1 MLHNVF
7 TWIFNGSIISFKY
20 LIFLELQAV
29 RNIKHDNEQVE
40 AKKGITSASQ
50 CEGDK
55 AVFTLTGKL
64 AVLVFNIKIQA
75 QSRG

>member
-1 MLHNVF
+1 M
-7 TWIFNGSIISFKY
+7 
-20 LIFLELQAV
+20 
-29 RNIKHDNEQVE
+29 E

-55 AVFTLTGKL
+55 AAFTLTGKL

-75 QSRG
+75 QRGGGVRVVRSYIEGHEACSEGFQNRSF

>member
-1 MLHNVF
+1 M
-7 TWIFNGSIISFKY
+7 Y
-20 LIFLELQAV
+20 LLEYLMVVLYLSNINFLELQAV
-29 RNIKHDNEQVE
+29 RNIKHNDEQVE

>member
-1 MLHNVF
+1 M
-7 TWIFNGSIISFKY
+7 Y
-20 LIFLELQAV
+20 LLEYLMVVLYFSNIYFFLELQAV
-29 RNIKHDNEQVE
+29 RNIKHNNEQVDS
-40 AKKGITSASQ
+40 KKGITSASQ